1 MAPNRK
7 RRGKRLPPS
16 TAGSLTPT
24 LTLSRSTVT
33 LAATADDTATVQAI
47 VTAQSGNGGALGG
60 VGLGTIVEHSGSG
73 WLSAS
78 VQGSFPALITIVC
91 DPTGLT
97 AATYTGTV
105 PITDQRASN
114 SPQNISVTFT
124 VSAGIPAPTIVRS
137 PTTVALSVQQGN
149 AATATA
155 DVLITSGTA
164 GVLAGP
170 TVGTIT
176 GTGSTGVTAAITG
189 TGPSYTMTVTAASAA
204 LTSAGSPYA
213 ATVPI
218 VDADASNSP
227 QNVTVDL
234 TVTAVSPPATPTI
247 LLSASAVSLTAVAGS
262 GVTRTTTVTVSSG
275 NGATLGTTSV
285 GTVTGTASTAVTTS
299 VSGHVV
305 TINAAVGSFAA
316 GSYSATI
323 PILNST
329 ASNSPQNVTLTF
341 TVTASTAP
349 TTSVPSTILLF
360 GSTPGNVLVVGS
372 YPLRPGDLTA
382 ADVAANK
389 FAIFVN
395 GVEQSCY
402 VQALPGI
409 HADGTSLR
417 AVGYQF
423 YYNIPNATPI
433 TAEVR
438 LGTARATTD
447 LNKVPLTA
455 QMSFVALP
463 AQTWGVDAEPT
474 AKLLP
479 TDVQYLCSTDLTF
492 EPLQPASM
500 DDPISAARFTTFL
513 GQRATASAALTDST
527 RNLTGVRLF
536 KSTYESARALLASWC
551 RTGNTEH
558 FREALKQCY
567 RLLEYTNVTPTALKP
582 NPSNNVFGET
592 RMVSADS
599 GIKEEYS
606 LRFISY
612 ASCWQVSWYAPFFA
626 AVNTHHMNY
635 NYSGRATAAGANAIN
650 NTSTGGYINSV
661 YLPRFN
667 LRQSWGHLIAYA
679 IGANR
684 RQSTQSGFGNRD
696 MNFVT
701 ELPLI
706 LGAYINSA
714 YTLGDY
720 RDGLTGLSQ
729 TATDG
734 VANGGVGVGSTPNF
748 QINYVNAFYMFYERE
763 VYADSRIPAL
773 IKTNTD
779 MMLANTKLLV
789 ASSRGYGYTDSGYGT
804 TYFANNTTS
813 GTGQADYLGYM
824 AGSLAYCAARYPNT
838 TVNGATYETWYQR
851 AADYKNVGYTAGTL
865 KDDWDA
871 YWRAWKVFGESFGF
885 QMAAPYYVAQGV
897 PAGASAITARTV
909 LTTWPV

>member
-1 MAPNRK
+1 
-7 RRGKRLPPS
+7 LPPS
-16 TAGSLTPT
+16 TTGSLTPT
-24 LTLSRSTVT
+24 LSLSKSTVT

-60 VGLGTIVEHSGSG
+60 VGLGTIVEDSGSG

-114 SPQNISVTFT
+114 SPQNISVMFT

-155 DVLITSGTA
+155 NVVITSGTA

-227 QNVTVDL
+227 QNVTVNL

-247 LLSASAVSLTAVAGS
+247 LLSASDVSLTAVAGS

-447 LNKVPLTA
+447 LAKIPLTPAMSIVA
-455 QMSFVALP
+455 QPS
-463 AQTWGVDAEPT
+463 QTWGVDFEPT
-474 AKLLP
+474 AKLVP
-479 TDVQYLCSTDLTF
+479 TDLLYLCATDLTF
-492 EPLQPASM
+492 EPLQPATA
-500 DDPISAARFTTFL
+500 DDPTSYARLVTFL
-513 GQRATASAALTDST
+513 GQRLTALKALTDTT
-527 RNLTGVRLF
+527 RTASNARIYQA
-536 KSTYESARALLASWC
+536 TYESGRALIASWC
-551 RTGNTEH
+551 RTGNTDH
-558 FREALKQCY
+558 LREALRQGF
-567 RLLEYTNVTPTALKP
+567 RQVEYDAASLAATRPSPT
-582 NPSNNVFGET
+582 NNVYGEA
-592 RMVSADS
+592 RMVSTDGQIA
-599 GIKEEYS
+599 EQYS
-606 LRFISY
+606 LRFMSY
-612 ASCWQVSWYAPFFA
+612 AACWHLTWYLPFFA
-626 AVNTHHMNY
+626 GVNTAHMNY
-635 NYSGRATAAGANAIN
+635 NYSGRSTAAGANAIN
-650 NTSTGGYINSV
+650 NTSTGGYIHSV
-661 YLPRFN
+661 WLPRFN
-667 LRQSWGHLIAYA
+667 LRQSWPHLIAYA

-684 RQSTQSGFGNRD
+684 RQSTASGFGNRD
-696 MNFVT
+696 MNFVN

-720 RDGLTGLSQ
+720 RDGTTGLSQ
-729 TATDG
+729 TSTDML
-734 VANGGVGVGSTPNF
+734 NKGGIGAGAFPNF

-773 IKTNTD
+773 IKANTD
-779 MMLANTKLLV
+779 VMLANAEPLT
-789 ASSRGYGYTDSGYGT
+789 AASRGFGYTDSGYGVGYIAQPT
-804 TYFANNTTS
+804 AGA
-813 GTGQADYLGYM
+813 GTPDADYLGYM
-824 AGSLAYCAARYPNT
+824 SGSIAYCAARYPNT
-838 TVNGATYETWYQR
+838 VVNGATYETWYQR
-851 AADYKNVGYTAGTL
+851 AVDFKNVGATSGTL
-865 KDDWDA
+865 GSDWSQYA
-871 YWRAWKVFGESFGF
+871 RGWKIFGEAFGF
-885 QMAAPYYVAQGV
+885 QTAGPYHVANGV

-909 LTTWPV
+909 LTSWPV